1 MGISETGIK
10 INLPASKSIV
20 NRALIIEKLSGKRFI
35 NKKDISCD
43 DTKVL
48 SQVLSLLKSPQIAQI
63 NTDNNFLK
71 VDKKIICVNLC
82 NLWTEKSNL
91 WTKINIKNS
100 ATAMRFMAAFLTQ
113 KVGNW
118 LLIGSES
125 MQSRPIDT
133 LVNALRTLGADIE
146 YCGEVGFLPIKI
158 CTKTPLNPQNAELTI
173 ENSNSSQTVSALMLI
188 APNFDNGL
196 KINVKNCA
204 SFPYILL
211 TKKIM
216 EDCGAEISLK
226 NDLLTVLPCYGTQI
240 TQINMINTDNF
251 LNKICVNHKKSALSA
266 CQIIESDWSAA
277 AFWYAFL
284 AINEKH
290 TKITLTN
297 LFPDSYQPDS
307 IVKNIF
313 EKFGIKSV
321 FEENSPRITRINT
334 NLKIQNTINNQ
345 QNKIFKLS
353 KAEIRVNSCNSW
365 TLKQENFDFD
375 FENYPDLV
383 PIMAVTCCALD
394 VKFNFS
400 GVQHLRIKESNRLDA
415 LQNELKKC
423 GFLLTQT
430 ENSLQWFGEKC
441 TPEKLPKIETYN
453 DHRIAMSFA
462 ILKQKI
468 DLEIQNPNVVTKSY
482 KNFWKDYKR
491 LTAC

>member
-1 MGISETGIK
+1 MGIYERK

-20 NRALIIEKLSGKRFI
+20 NRALIIEKLSEKSFI

-48 SQVLSLLKSPQIAQI
+48 SQVLSLVERTQITQKTQI
-63 NTDNNFLK
+63 NT
-71 VDKKIICVNLC
+71 KKINQKNIICEDLC
-82 NLWTEKSNL
+82 NSWDLCS
-91 WTKINIKNS
+91 KIDIKNS
-100 ATAMRFMAAFLTQ
+100 GTAMRFMAAFLTQ

-146 YCGEVGFLPIKI
+146 YCGKIGFLPIKI
-158 CTKTPLNPQNAELTI
+158 CTKTPLNPNIELTI
-173 ENSNSSQTVSALMLI
+173 ENSNSSQTISALILI
-188 APNFDNGL
+188 APNFTNGL
-196 KINVKNCA
+196 TINVKNCA

-216 EDCGAEISLK
+216 EDCGVEVQV
-226 NDLLTVLPCYGTQI
+226 ND
-240 TQINMINTDNF
+240 N
-251 LNKICVNHKKSALSA
+251 
-266 CQIIESDWSAA
+266 QIIIKNKKYFSEDKPVKFLKLNRFKAEADWDAA

-284 AINEKH
+284 ATNEK
-290 TKITLTN
+290 TQKITLTN
-297 LFPDSYQPDS
+297 LFSDSYQPDS
-307 IVKNIF
+307 IVKDIF
-313 EKFGIKSV
+313 EKFGIKYV
-321 FEENSPRITRINT
+321 FEKNNLILQKKENFVLP
-334 NLKIQNTINNQ
+334 K
-345 QNKIFKLS
+345 
-353 KAEIRVNSCNSW
+353 
-365 TLKQENFDFD
+365 NFDFD

-383 PIMAVTCCALD
+383 PIMAVTCCVLG

-400 GVQHLRIKESNRLDA
+400 GVQHLRIKESNRLNA

-430 ENSLQWFGEKC
+430 ENSLQWLGEKC
-441 TPEKLPKIETYN
+441 EPEKQPKIETYN

-468 DLEIQNPNVVTKSY
+468 DLEILNPNVVTKSY
-482 KNFWKDYKR
+482 KNFWQDYRKFIS
-491 LTAC
+491 C